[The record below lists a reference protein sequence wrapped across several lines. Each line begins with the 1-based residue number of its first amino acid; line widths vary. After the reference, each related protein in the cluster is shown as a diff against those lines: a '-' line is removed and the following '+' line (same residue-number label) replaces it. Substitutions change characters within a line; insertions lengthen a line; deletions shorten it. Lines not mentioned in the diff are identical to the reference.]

1 MNTGRSGASRQALE
15 NVRSRHEALQ
25 KALRQIIEVNR
36 LFEEMSEIVI
46 TQDPVVARVNEQ
58 SQVVQENVAQ
68 ANTQLNGAIKS
79 ARAANRKKWWCLGIA
94 RQSFP

>member
-1 MNTGRSGASRQALE
+1 MNTSRSGASRQALE